1 MQLRI
6 KCDTCGR
13 ESYREAIERKVPTV
27 DRTEKGRVLYEVP
40 PCPYCVKL
48 QRDGNAMILH
58 LTTACNELDTFNKLL
73 EDYTEVG
80 DVANTNE
87 IGRRL
92 KRVLYLL
99 KQRLEKK
106 LHVDVIEPGQ
116 PAQPKRKRVGT
127 SSGIGSG
134 IKRIT

>member
-1 MQLRI
+1 MLYLHRIEVNRTGYCIQL
-6 KCDTCGR
+6 
-13 ESYREAIERKVPTV
+13 E
-27 DRTEKGRVLYEVP
+27 
-40 PCPYCVKL
+40 
-48 QRDGNAMILH
+48 RDGNAMILH